1 MDLKRA
7 IEDEGVEN
15 SENGS
20 KRVKMNSDDEEEEI
34 DFSDDELLVP
44 ILPTEVEVRNFTR
57 YNFDI
62 LTLAGQ
68 GFFHPM

>member
-62 LTLAGQ
+62 LNLIFTHKFLKI
-68 GFFHPM
+68 